1 VGWDSLAVI
10 AFGLGAGA
18 LCKGATGMG
27 LPLIALP
34 VLASFLTL
42 PHAIAVL
49 TVPVFVSNA
58 WQVWSYRSTWRET
71 LFLPRLIAFSAV
83 GLAIGTAFLK
93 AAPPAG
99 MSLALGAI
107 LMAYLAMRIVRP
119 SVQLTDSAGRRFA
132 PGIGVLAGAVQ
143 GATGV
148 SSPVLASFLSS
159 LRLKRQS
166 YVFAISVI
174 FLLFAGLQ
182 LPALAIAGLIRWTWL
197 LEGILALVPVALM
210 MPIGSILGR
219 RFGQQVFDRIVLIF
233 IAAMA
238 LRFVLDGLF
247 WISA

>member
-1 VGWDSLAVI
+1 VSWESLAVI

-58 WQVWSYRSTWRET
+58 WQVWSYRSSWRDA
-71 LFLPRLIAFSAV
+71 LFLPRLVVFSV
-83 GLAIGTAFLK
+83 IGLAIGTAFLK

-99 MSLALGAI
+99 MSLTLGSI
-107 LMAYLAMRIVRP
+107 LAAYLALRVFRP
-119 SVQLTDSAGRRFA
+119 SLQLSDLAGRRFA
-132 PGIGVLAGAVQ
+132 PAIGVLAGAVQ

-166 YVFAISVI
+166 YVFAISMM

-182 LPALAIAGLIRWTWL
+182 LPALAVAGLVRWAWL
-197 LEGILALVPVALM
+197 FEGLLALVPVAVM
-210 MPIGSILGR
+210 MPIGSYLGR
-219 RFGQQVFDRIVLIF
+219 RLGQLVFDRIVLIF
-233 IAAMA
+233 IAAMT
-238 LRFVLDGLF
+238 LRFLLEGLV
-247 WISA
+247 